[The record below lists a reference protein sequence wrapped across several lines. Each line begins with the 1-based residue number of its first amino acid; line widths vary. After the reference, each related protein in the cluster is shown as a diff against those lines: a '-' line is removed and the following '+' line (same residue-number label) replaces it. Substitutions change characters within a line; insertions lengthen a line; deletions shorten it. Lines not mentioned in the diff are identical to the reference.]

1 MPSTLAARWHEPP
14 RPPTPSSAPFHCRA
28 ASNNLRRQH
37 RCNVQS
43 VSPSKT
49 QTARAL
55 LTSTRRSPFSC
66 ISGEQLS
73 WSNRSKPTVESTVT
87 RLSSACQSFPSQNQ
101 NRAHRSSRGLPSS
114 RQPCRS
120 EAPESAGRRR
130 TCHRAPSDPPAAEPA
145 SSRQRRSALSREPFS
160 FFRRFVSDSQRVRSS
175 LSMYGRYSL
184 ESA

>member
-43 VSPSKT
+43 VSPSKA

-145 SSRQRRSALSREPFS
+145 SSRQRRSALSREAIF
-160 FFRRFVSDSQRVRSS
+160 FVSQSQRIRSS
-175 LSMYGRYSL
+175 LRLCPSL
-184 ESA
+184 VLGSESA